1 MAATSS
7 RLEFQGWVLKEY
19 FTHGSLLPG
28 LPNNKHGHATGLLT
42 SVVVGPCPRAM
53 AKSLAWF
60 RGASGWDGFTATPLA
75 IAAGRLSTSAEQLQN
90 PGVGV
95 SSTQF

>member
-42 SVVVGPCPRAM
+42 SVVVGPCPKAM
-53 AKSLAWF
+53 AKSLAWLEVPQVGMDS
-60 RGASGWDGFTATPLA
+60 RQHHWP